1 MYDYTKYIVV
11 SDTEYKAYLEKQAR
25 DELLVLQNRRNRYK
39 AAIADLDDQ
48 IAAIEKAAGI
58 ETSNTSA
65 TLSSGSEDGASK
77 QEWTMRMKSLSG
89 SSFTKGKPK
98 KTRQGSGKHSKPK
111 AGKKAYRGQGR

>member
-1 MYDYTKYIVV
+1 MYSLLPPPYPMYDYTRYIVV

-77 QEWTMRMKSLSG
+77 QE
-89 SSFTKGKPK
+89 
-98 KTRQGSGKHSKPK
+98 
-111 AGKKAYRGQGR
+111 